1 MMLDTAMTQ
10 TTNAHNRTLTT
21 ESYSRTLTALY
32 ITAQQQAAGG
42 DESGSSSQT
51 TTRIEQ
57 MKQQADETLAT
68 MLEKRPIDALLAE
81 QMAAVEDQ

>member
-1 MMLDTAMTQ
+1 
-10 TTNAHNRTLTT
+10 
-21 ESYSRTLTALY
+21 
-32 ITAQQQAAGG
+32 
-42 DESGSSSQT
+42 
-51 TTRIEQ
+51 